1 MKTEMITIC
10 VNFTRKKDMTDL
22 VHKHLLVRA
31 EVLNP
36 PISTSW
42 CSMWLTSLVSKIDM
56 KILKGPIVAY
66 SDKVGNRGLTG
77 IVIIETSHIAFHSW
91 DEAIPAVIQLDI
103 YSCKDFEPKHI
114 FKELEVFNLEKLE
127 YKFLDRKNNFKTIE
141 RNVYEY

>member
-1 MKTEMITIC
+1 
-10 VNFTRKKDMTDL
+10 MTDL

-31 EVLNP
+31 EILKP
-36 PISTSW
+36 PTSTSW
-42 CSMWLTSLVSKIDM
+42 CSMWLTSLISKIDM

-66 SDKVGNRGLTG
+66 SDMVGNRGLTG

-91 DEAIPAVIQLDI
+91 DENIPAVIQLDI

>member
-1 MKTEMITIC
+1 
-10 VNFTRKKDMTDL
+10 MTNL
-22 VHKHLLVRA
+22 AHKHLLVRA
-31 EVLNP
+31 EVSNP
-36 PISTSW
+36 PSSTTW

-127 YKFLDRKNNFKTIE
+127 YKFLDRENNFKTIE

>member
-1 MKTEMITIC
+1 
-10 VNFTRKKDMTDL
+10 MTNL
-22 VHKHLLVRA
+22 AHKHLLVRA
-31 EVLNP
+31 EVSNP
-36 PISTSW
+36 PSSTTW

-91 DEAIPAVIQLDI
+91 DEAIPVVIQLDI

-127 YKFLDRKNNFKTIE
+127 YKFLDRENNFKTIE

>member
-1 MKTEMITIC
+1 
-10 VNFTRKKDMTDL
+10 MTDL

-31 EVLNP
+31 EILKP
-36 PISTSW
+36 PTSTSW
-42 CSMWLTSLVSKIDM
+42 CSMWLTSLISKIDM

-91 DEAIPAVIQLDI
+91 DEAIPAVIQLDV
-103 YSCKDFEPKHI
+103 YSCKDFEPQTI
-114 FKELEVFNLEKLE
+114 FNELEVFNLKKLE
-127 YKFLDRKNNFKTIE
+127 YKFLDRENNFETIE

>member
-1 MKTEMITIC
+1 
-10 VNFTRKKDMTDL
+10 MTDL

-42 CSMWLTSLVSKIDM
+42 CSIWLTSLVSKIDM
-56 KILKGPIVAY
+56 KILKGPLVAY

-103 YSCKDFEPKHI
+103 YSCKDFEPKRI

-127 YKFLDRKNNFKTIE
+127 YKFLDRENNFKTIE

>member
-1 MKTEMITIC
+1 
-10 VNFTRKKDMTDL
+10 MTNL
-22 VHKHLLVRA
+22 AHKHLLVRA
-31 EVLNP
+31 EVSNP
-36 PISTSW
+36 PSSTTW
-42 CSMWLTSLVSKIDM
+42 CSMWLSSIVSKIDM

-127 YKFLDRKNNFKTIE
+127 YKFLDRENNFKTIE

>member
-1 MKTEMITIC
+1 
-10 VNFTRKKDMTDL
+10 MTNL
-22 VHKHLLVRA
+22 AHKHLLVRA
-31 EVLNP
+31 EVSNP
-36 PISTSW
+36 PSSTTW
-42 CSMWLTSLVSKIDM
+42 CSMWLTSIVSKIDM

-127 YKFLDRKNNFKTIE
+127 YKFLDRENNFKTIE

>member
-1 MKTEMITIC
+1 
-10 VNFTRKKDMTDL
+10 MTNL
-22 VHKHLLVRA
+22 AHKHLLVRA
-31 EVLNP
+31 EVSNP

-42 CSMWLTSLVSKIDM
+42 CSIWLTSLVSKIDM

-127 YKFLDRKNNFKTIE
+127 YKFLDRENNFKTIE

>member
-1 MKTEMITIC
+1 
-10 VNFTRKKDMTDL
+10 MTDP

-103 YSCKDFEPKHI
+103 YSCKDFEPKDIFEELEI
-114 FKELEVFNLEKLE
+114 FKLKKLE
-127 YKFLDRKNNFKTIE
+127 YKFLDRESNFKNIE
-141 RNVYEY
+141 RSKNEY

>member
-1 MKTEMITIC
+1 MS
-10 VNFTRKKDMTDL
+10 DL

-36 PISTSW
+36 PTSVSW
-42 CSMWLTSLVSKIDM
+42 CGSWLTSLTSKIDM
-56 KILKGPIVAY
+56 KILRGPIVEY
-66 SDKVGNRGLTG
+66 SDVVGNRGLTG
-77 IVIIETSHIAFHSW
+77 IVIIETSHIAFHCW
-91 DEAIPAVIQLDI
+91 DESIPAVIQLDI

-127 YKFLDRKNNFKTIE
+127 YKFLDRENNFKTIE